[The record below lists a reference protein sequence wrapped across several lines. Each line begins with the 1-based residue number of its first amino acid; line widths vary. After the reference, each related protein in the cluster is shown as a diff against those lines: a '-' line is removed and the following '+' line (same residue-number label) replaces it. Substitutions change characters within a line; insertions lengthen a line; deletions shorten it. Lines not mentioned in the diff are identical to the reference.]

1 MSLFWRALIM
11 TFEWKDFF
19 RDAYTGTVDTE
30 TGYAV
35 VSSQEPPTAETNA
48 PYLRY

>member
-35 VSSQEPPTAETNA
+35 VSSQETCFVWKYAQVQCC
-48 PYLRY
+48 